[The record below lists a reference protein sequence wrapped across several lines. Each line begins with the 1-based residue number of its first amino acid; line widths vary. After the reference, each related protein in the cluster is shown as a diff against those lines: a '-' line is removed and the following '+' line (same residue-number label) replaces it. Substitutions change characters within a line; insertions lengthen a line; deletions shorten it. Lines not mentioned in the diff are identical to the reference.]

1 MQVNQ
6 GGGGD
11 FKTINEAIK
20 SIPTG
25 NTKRVIIKLAPG
37 VYREKVTIDV
47 GRPFITLMGKPG
59 AETTLTFDGTASKF
73 GTMESATLIVWAQYF
88 VAANLHIRVRI
99 FKFISKLYIY
109 ISISINL
116 MHIYE
121 FFLCI

>member
-37 VYREKVTIDV
+37 VYREKVTVDV
-47 GRPFITLMGKPG
+47 GRPFVTLMGKPG
-59 AETTLTFDGTASKF
+59 AETNLTFDGTASKF
-73 GTMESATLIVWAQYF
+73 GTVESATLIVWAQYF
-88 VAANLHIRVRI
+88 MAANLHIKVRI
-99 FKFISKLYIY
+99 FRFMRVHYVIY
-109 ISISINL
+109 LLIL
-116 MHIYE
+116 V
-121 FFLCI
+121 